1 MAQTKVEQE
10 VIPQRDYI
18 LQIANDLKA
27 GKITT
32 DEQRK
37 AALDKLM
44 EIRKDM
50 NARLPYLRPR
60 TLGEKLVS
68 NTLYGARIASLKL

>member
-60 TLGEKLVS
+60 TLGENLS
-68 NTLYGARIASLKL
+68 QIHYMGPGLRH